1 LPKFLKTLFKK
12 NMRKDLQ
19 GQKQTLKPRQKKEI
33 KEKLYSDMLKF
44 QKEYNFDVSKW
55 GFE

>member
-1 LPKFLKTLFKK
+1 
-12 NMRKDLQ
+12 MRKDLQ